1 MKKFKLLM
9 ITSAI
14 LSLSNISMAAE
25 TTQAKTTVG
34 QRIDDAKIVTVVNA
48 DLVKDKELSAMRIN
62 VDSTQGNVVLKGTA
76 PNASA
81 KARAESIAKGVNGV
95 VSVENRL
102 TVGDNMNNTS
112 DTTTSST
119 TTTTSDRDNH
129 DNTTNSTSAAYN
141 NTKNSVANTAHEVN
155 HDVKNAAHKA
165 GNKLDDAAINAA
177 INTQL
182 AADSDLSAIK
192 INVDVKNGHVWLKGT
207 APSSTA
213 KTRATTIAK
222 SVDGVT
228 QVHNQLV
235 VGK

>member
-1 MKKFKLLM
+1 MKKFKLLL

-14 LSLSNISMAAE
+14 LSLSNMSMAAE
-25 TTQAKTTVG
+25 TNQAKTTVG
-34 QRIDDAKIVTVVNA
+34 QKIDDAKIVTVVNA
-48 DLVKDKELSAMRIN
+48 DLVKDKELSALRIN

-81 KARAESIAKGVNGV
+81 KARAENIAKGVNGV

-102 TVGDNMNNTS
+102 TVGDTVS
-112 DTTTSST
+112 ATPD

-129 DNTTNSTSAAYN
+129 DNTTHSTSAAYN

-155 HDVKNAAHKA
+155 HDVKNAAHKV
-165 GNKLDDAAINAA
+165 GNKIDDAAINAA

-182 AADSDLSAIK
+182 AADTDLSAIK
-192 INVDVKNGHVWLKGT
+192 INVDVKNGQVWLRGT

-213 KTRATTIAK
+213 KSHATDLAK

-228 QVHNQLV
+228 KVHNQLTV
-235 VGK
+235 SK